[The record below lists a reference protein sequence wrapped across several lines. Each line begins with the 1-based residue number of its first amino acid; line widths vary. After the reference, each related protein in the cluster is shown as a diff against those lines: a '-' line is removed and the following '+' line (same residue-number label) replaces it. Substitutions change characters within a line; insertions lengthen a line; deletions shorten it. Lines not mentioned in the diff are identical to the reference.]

1 MVRGCPSSPGPREEA
16 AQEGAEHGSALP
28 APLQAALS
36 NSRACAGRGCALG
49 AVPPPRPAWGCAP
62 GASGCVQALLCPA
75 PCSWAAVREQAAA
88 QLSCPGLSTDPSPVP
103 TPVSLPSPQCS
114 RRGQTRSICPA
125 TTVLDV
131 PGQLDCRQ
139 PSGRRSSLPAEL
151 PFNKWLWRW
160 VPGAV
165 GVLVPC
171 CAASPAAPRDA
182 AGSPPQ
188 QAGGPR

>member
-1 MVRGCPSSPGPREEA
+1 MLSTALHCPHPPRQRSATPGLVLA
-16 AQEGAEHGSALP
+16 
-28 APLQAALS
+28 
-36 NSRACAGRGCALG
+36 G
-49 AVPPPRPAWGCAP
+49 AVLWVQSHRPDQP

-75 PCSWAAVREQAAA
+75 SCSWAAVWEQAAA
-88 QLSCPGLSTDPSPVP
+88 RLSCPGLSTDLSPVP

-114 RRGQTRSICPA
+114 RRGQTCSICPA

-131 PGQLDCRQ
+131 PGQLACRQ

-171 CAASPAAPRDA
+171 CAASPGVPQDA